1 MNDIEAPSL
10 TAPAN
15 FTIDA
20 TSPSGIIV
28 NFSFESHDNVAV
40 STLACTPLSGSRLPI
55 GENPIT
61 CTAYDAAGNHTSA
74 SFVVTVT
81 NAPIQTR
88 NLIAEI
94 KALGLSD
101 GLANPLI
108 NQLLAALDGDGNA
121 CKKMDDFLD
130 LLSKKGGAEISPEQM
145 TSFRNEAIRIC
156 NVMACPPSAKR
167 GAKPQLSP
175 SGR

>member
-1 MNDIEAPSL
+1 V
-10 TAPAN
+10 
-15 FTIDA
+15 
-20 TSPSGIIV
+20 IV
-28 NFSFESHDNVAV
+28 NFSLEAHDNVGV
-40 STLACTPLSGSRLPI
+40 STLACTPLSGSRLPV
-55 GENPIT
+55 GNNPIS

-94 KALGLSD
+94 QALHLSD
-101 GLANPLI
+101 GVANPLI

-130 LLSKKGGAEISPEQM
+130 LLSKKGAPEISPRDME
-145 TSFRNEAIRIC
+145 SFRTEAIRIC
-156 NVMACPPSAKR
+156 NVMACPPSVKR
-167 GAKPQLSP
+167 GSKPQLSP
-175 SGR
+175 IGR